1 MNFAGFL
8 AWLWSNGILYTS
20 CILMI
25 AVIGY
30 YLLKDKR
37 GRK

>member
-8 AWLWSNGILYTS
+8 TWLWPNGILYTS
-20 CILMI
+20 CIFMI
-25 AVIGY
+25 VVIGY
-30 YLLKDKR
+30 YFLKDNR